1 MNTGEKI
8 KFLRE
13 QKGYTLEELGAKIG
27 VQKSTVRK
35 WEIGLIANMGRDKIA
50 KLADVFE
57 VSPTYLVRDDH
68 TEVEKEIVAKDDDE
82 EVDPVILDLITK
94 LEAAPLPVRNAAI
107 AAALAVL
114 SSDL

>member
-1 MNTGEKI
+1 MTFGNKLKTIRTE
-8 KFLRE
+8 
-13 QKGYTLEELGAKIG
+13 KGYSQELLASKIGVKKQTISRYENSEREPNIRTAKRIANALGISLEELAENEDELNK
-27 VQKSTVRK
+27 
-35 WEIGLIANMGRDKIA
+35 KIA
-50 KLADVFE
+50 A
-57 VSPTYLVRDDH
+57 R
-68 TEVEKEIVAKDDDE
+68 DDDE

>member
-1 MNTGEKI
+1 MTFGNKLKTIRTE
-8 KFLRE
+8 
-13 QKGYTLEELGAKIG
+13 KGYSQELLASKIGVRKQTISRYENSEREPNIRTAKRIANALGISLEELAVNEDELNK
-27 VQKSTVRK
+27 K
-35 WEIGLIANMGRDKIA
+35 
-50 KLADVFE
+50 
-57 VSPTYLVRDDH
+57 
-68 TEVEKEIVAKDDDE
+68 IVAKDDDE

>member
-1 MNTGEKI
+1 MTFGNKLKTIRTE
-8 KFLRE
+8 
-13 QKGYTLEELGAKIG
+13 KGYSQELLASKIGVRKQTISRYENSEREPNIRTAKRIANALGISLEELAVNEDELNK
-27 VQKSTVRK
+27 
-35 WEIGLIANMGRDKIA
+35 KIA
-50 KLADVFE
+50 A
-57 VSPTYLVRDDH
+57 R
-68 TEVEKEIVAKDDDE
+68 DDDE